1 MTETTIQPQNKNAKP
16 TIHGK
21 MLYKPEKPGEVVHTF
36 NACQH
41 RGRSRRLSEFRPTR
55 ST

>member
-21 MLYKPEKPGEVVHTF
+21 MLYKTRE
-36 NACQH
+36 AL
-41 RGRSRRLSEFRPTR
+41 RGGAHL
-55 ST
+55 